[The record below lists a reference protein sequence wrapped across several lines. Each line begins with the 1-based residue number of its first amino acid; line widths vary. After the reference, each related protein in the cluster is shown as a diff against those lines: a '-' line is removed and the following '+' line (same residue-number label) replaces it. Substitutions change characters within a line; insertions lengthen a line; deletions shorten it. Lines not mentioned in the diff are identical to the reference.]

1 MALCIH
7 SLGSRSI
14 RTTGREKKVPDNA
27 NCVCVV
33 CVMCC
38 VCCVLCILYLF
49 CLLCLLCV
57 MCYVLCIVCCVLRRR
72 RKSGRGKEDE
82 RAGGSEDGKTGG
94 GHGKSK
100 NLILIWRIIKNL
112 LKKETDNLLTY
123 NSSILKNSL

>member
-1 MALCIH
+1 M
-7 SLGSRSI
+7 
-14 RTTGREKKVPDNA
+14 
-27 NCVCVV
+27 CVV
-33 CVMCC
+33 CVIYIIS
-38 VCCVLCILYLF
+38 VLSVVS
-49 CLLCLLCV
+49 V

-112 LKKETDNLLTY
+112 LKKKETDNLLTY